1 MNVFRIMLKCFLLTG
16 KNSYCCYENC
26 KYRGFLGAP
35 QLSSEQ
41 HLLKW
46 RKQLKRSKRVGPRP
60 STTRKKI
67 DSQNALTL
75 RIKVTCKVLEI
86 VEKQDLSHRNSG
98 LIGKKTSACCSKVHL
113 YGLSCKMQ

>member
-1 MNVFRIMLKCFLLTG
+1 MAKTVKTFEK
-16 KNSYCCYENC
+16 SW
-26 KYRGFLGAP
+26 
-35 QLSSEQ
+35 SSSFYDQ
-41 HLLKW
+41 
-46 RKQLKRSKRVGPRP
+46 
-60 STTRKKI
+60 KKK

-98 LIGKKTSACCSKVHL
+98 LIGNKTSACCSKVHL